1 MLFSHVR
8 TSSWFDLLL
17 FTNWIELF
25 ENGYICLPFYAK
37 SWQNY
42 SRNLLDCMW
51 VGILSHFPDFLII
64 LISIIIT
71 NVFTIVLSCQSRLP
85 FFFFL
90 LAFITF
96 LFFFLSFFLSFFFFW
111 TRVVY
116 CSHFFSLLLFSDSFF
131 HVTIW
136 WCWLPALS
144 FSQVRLILVTRR
156 QRRKAELLML
166 LKKPK
171 CSTASSNE
179 AQIL

>member
-25 ENGYICLPFYAK
+25 EKGYICLPFYAK

-96 LFFFLSFFLSFFFFW
+96 LFFFLSFFLFFFF
-111 TRVVY
+111 
-116 CSHFFSLLLFSDSFF
+116 FFLDKSSLLFSFFLPTFILWQFFPCDHLVVLTSCFEFLTSTFNFGDKETEEKGWIVNVVKETKMLDSI
-131 HVTIW
+131 V
-136 WCWLPALS
+136 
-144 FSQVRLILVTRR
+144 
-156 QRRKAELLML
+156 
-166 LKKPK
+166 
-171 CSTASSNE
+171 
-179 AQIL
+179 